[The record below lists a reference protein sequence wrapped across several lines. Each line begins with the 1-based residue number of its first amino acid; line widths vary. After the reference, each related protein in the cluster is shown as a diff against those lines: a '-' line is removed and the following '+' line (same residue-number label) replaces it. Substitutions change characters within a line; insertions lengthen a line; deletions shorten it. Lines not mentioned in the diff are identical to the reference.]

1 MEEDTPI
8 SLRERKYA
16 QTKLALLHAAIEKM
30 REKPLEAIS
39 VKELCDTVPVSEMT
53 FYNYFPK
60 KTDLLKYF
68 IQITFIEMAWY
79 LQYAVKNK
87 TNLEMVEELVDF
99 LARKVV
105 GNSFIM
111 TETLIHF
118 GQERKKPEFEQI
130 SKAEQLLAF
139 PDLPGIEEVHVKD
152 TRLETMVEPYLR
164 QAIEQ
169 GELPKNLDLNT
180 VVLMTVSNFI
190 GLVINLHLTEP
201 ELVRPLCRRQLHLLW
216 KALRAEAEEKYA
228 DTTTN

>member
-1 MEEDTPI
+1 MGEDTSI

-30 REKPLEAIS
+30 KEKRLESIS
-39 VKELCDTVPVSEMT
+39 VKELCEVIPVSEMT

-79 LQYAVKNK
+79 LQYAVKNR

-99 LARKVV
+99 IARKVV
-105 GNSFIM
+105 GNPFVM
-111 TETLIHF
+111 TETIVLF
-118 GQERKKPEFEQI
+118 GQERKKPEFKQI

-139 PDLPGIEEVHVKD
+139 PDLPGIEEVHVED
-152 TRLETMVEPYLR
+152 TRFETMVEPYLR

-169 GELPKNLDLNT
+169 GELPKNLELNT
-180 VVLMTVSNFI
+180 VVLMTVSSFI
-190 GLVINLHLTEP
+190 GLSINLHLTEP
-201 ELVRPLCRRQLHLLW
+201 ELIRPLCRRQLRLLW
-216 KALRAEAEEKYA
+216 KALRAEAEE
-228 DTTTN
+228 